1 MIHVNKSVILDD
13 LQINRAIT
21 RISNEILERNLSGE
35 NLILLGI
42 VNRGNIIADRI
53 NREIKRIEGFEVPV
67 YSLDVSSYRD
77 DVKRE
82 EPTAKLEIDLDD
94 KIVILVDD
102 VIYTGRTARAALDA
116 VVDIGRPKKV
126 QLVCLIDRGH
136 RELPIRA
143 DYICKNVPSSQ
154 NEKIRVRLLE
164 TDGVDAV
171 EIIKQAG
178 EI

>member
-94 KIVILVDD
+94 KIDILADD
-102 VIYTGRTARAALDA
+102 EIYTGRTARAALDA

-143 DYICKNVPSSQ
+143 DYIGKNVPSSQ

-164 TDGVDAV
+164 TDGVDSV

>member
-1 MIHVNKSVILDD
+1 MIRVNKSVILDD

-143 DYICKNVPSSQ
+143 DYIGKNVPSSQ
-154 NEKIRVRLLE
+154 NEKIKVRLLE

>member
-1 MIHVNKSVILDD
+1 MIRVNKSVILDD

-94 KIVILVDD
+94 MIDILADD
-102 VIYTGRTARAALDA
+102 EIYTGRTARAALDA

-143 DYICKNVPSSQ
+143 DYIGKNVPSSQ

-164 TDGVDAV
+164 TDGVDSV

>member
-53 NREIKRIEGFEVPV
+53 NREINRIEGFEVPV

-82 EPTAKLEIDLDD
+82 EPTAKLDIDLDD

-143 DYICKNVPSSQ
+143 DYIGKNVPSSQ

>member
-143 DYICKNVPSSQ
+143 DYIGKNVPSSQ

>member
-143 DYICKNVPSSQ
+143 DYIGKNVPSSQ
-154 NEKIRVRLLE
+154 NEKIKVRLLE

>member
-53 NREIKRIEGFEVPV
+53 NREINRIEGFEVPV

-82 EPTAKLEIDLDD
+82 EPTAKLDIDLDD

-143 DYICKNVPSSQ
+143 DYIGKNVPSSQ

-171 EIIKQAG
+171 EIIKQVG